1 MKDTIVALATPPL
14 KSALAIIRIS
24 GSNALT
30 FAEKLM
36 QKDFSHIKKRDIVY
50 GKLYDNEDVVDEVIA
65 LVYVAPFSYTG
76 ENVVELITHGS
87 MLIVNQIIELL
98 LRLGARLAGPGEFT
112 SRAFI
117 NQKLDLVQAEAVNE
131 LINATTKE
139 AKNLALLS
147 LDGEASS
154 YVHELKKEIGDLL
167 SLIEVNIDYP
177 EYEDIEQANKE
188 LVLEKTDELLNKID
202 MYIHEGEQGK
212 IIKEGIKV
220 AIVGKPNVGKSS
232 LLNAL
237 MDEDKAIVT
246 NIAGTTRDIVE
257 GSINLEG
264 LTLNLL
270 DTAGIRENVDK
281 IENIGIDKAKKA
293 IKEADLILLLLDAS
307 SNLDKEDEKLLELT
321 ADKKRIIIYN
331 KADLAPYKKEGE
343 LYISALKKDIKP
355 LKEAIIAELNISEQS
370 FNKASLASSRQL
382 ALLKKAKESLEIVKE
397 DALNGYPVD
406 VISVN
411 LFSAYNSVLEILGEH
426 NDFDLTEEIFSRF
439 CVGK

>member
-139 AKNLALLS
+139 AKNLALLR
-147 LDGEASS
+147 LMEKL
-154 YVHELKKEIGDLL
+154 VHMFTNLKK
-167 SLIEVNIDYP
+167 
-177 EYEDIEQANKE
+177 K
-188 LVLEKTDELLNKID
+188 LV
-202 MYIHEGEQGK
+202 
-212 IIKEGIKV
+212 
-220 AIVGKPNVGKSS
+220 
-232 LLNAL
+232 
-237 MDEDKAIVT
+237 
-246 NIAGTTRDIVE
+246 
-257 GSINLEG
+257 
-264 LTLNLL
+264 
-270 DTAGIRENVDK
+270 
-281 IENIGIDKAKKA
+281 
-293 IKEADLILLLLDAS
+293 
-307 SNLDKEDEKLLELT
+307 
-321 ADKKRIIIYN
+321 IY
-331 KADLAPYKKEGE
+331 
-343 LYISALKKDIKP
+343 
-355 LKEAIIAELNISEQS
+355 
-370 FNKASLASSRQL
+370 
-382 ALLKKAKESLEIVKE
+382 
-397 DALNGYPVD
+397 
-406 VISVN
+406 
-411 LFSAYNSVLEILGEH
+411 
-426 NDFDLTEEIFSRF
+426 
-439 CVGK
+439 